1 MTSLGDIIEVEG
13 SLYVVTGLKPDGIN
27 RYRTLRWKKKRK
39 KLWRISLRIAYDILT
54 TQKKNLEEQITQ
66 DTSNEIELQEA
77 YIAQRREKLAEI
89 IKELKILEDE
99 KQETDALD

>member
-1 MTSLGDIIEVEG
+1 MANLIE
-13 SLYVVTGLKPDGIN
+13 DRIN
-27 RYRTLRWKKKRK
+27 
-39 KLWRISLRIAYDILT
+39 ILT
-54 TQKKNLEEQITQ
+54 TQKKNLEGQITQ

-99 KQETDALD
+99 KQETNTVD

>member
-1 MTSLGDIIEVEG
+1 MANLVE
-13 SLYVVTGLKPDGIN
+13 D
-27 RYRTLRWKKKRK
+27 
-39 KLWRISLRIAYDILT
+39 RIRILT

-66 DTSNEIELQEA
+66 DTSNEIDLQEA